1 MNVYYQLAK
10 YQWDIECFFLKFT
23 NRSYFLNLPTDHLS
37 IFEWMG
43 RSSWLALTIW
53 HWRSNAN
60 TLDGGTWCYHCLIAL
75 SIFAFSFRHLDPP
88 SKQCSGWISLVHLIY
103 PCQCARRHMLRF
115 LKDSTVH
122 WKIFHSCHARC
133 WKHLP
138 AQVMHFIGSWPLSRD
153 VTWTNLGDCGE
164 GGGLVASNWTKGPSW
179 QTPGLAWFLPRKV
192 LSIPSIPVL
201 CCVNGGI

>member
-1 MNVYYQLAK
+1 M
-10 YQWDIECFFLKFT
+10 F
-23 NRSYFLNLPTDHLS
+23 FLNLPTDHLS

-122 WKIFHSCHARC
+122 WKIFHSCRARC

-153 VTWTNLGDCGE
+153 VTWPDLGDCGE
-164 GGGLVASNWTKGPSW
+164 GGGEGGFQLDEGAKLTKLTIFATQSLEY
-179 QTPGLAWFLPRKV
+179 TIHTCSL
-192 LSIPSIPVL
+192 L
-201 CCVNGGI
+201 CQWR